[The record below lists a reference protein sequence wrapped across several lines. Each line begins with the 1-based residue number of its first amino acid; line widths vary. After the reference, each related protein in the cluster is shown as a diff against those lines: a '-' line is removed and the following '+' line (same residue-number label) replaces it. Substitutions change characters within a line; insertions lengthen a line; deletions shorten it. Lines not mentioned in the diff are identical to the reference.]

1 MVNIVQNFFIML
13 NTVLQMPLKLLPK
26 RVVPKI
32 AKATDNLIGNKTAN
46 KIKNFT
52 TK

>member
-1 MVNIVQNFFIML
+1 MVNIVQRFFIML

-26 RVVPKI
+26 R

-46 KIKNFT
+46 KIKNLT